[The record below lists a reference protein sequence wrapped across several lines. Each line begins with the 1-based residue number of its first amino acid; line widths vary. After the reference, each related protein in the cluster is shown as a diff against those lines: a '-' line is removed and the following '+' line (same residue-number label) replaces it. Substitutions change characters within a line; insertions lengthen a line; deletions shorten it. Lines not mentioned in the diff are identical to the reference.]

1 MADAL
6 QIRIA
11 VPRRRFRVTAELE
24 VASETLV
31 LVGPSGAGKSTVLR
45 AVAGLERPR
54 EGRVAV
60 GDEVWF
66 DAQRRVNLPPD
77 RRSVGLVFQQYA
89 LFPHMTVLGNVR
101 FGGRTG
107 AEELLERLG
116 IAHLAAA
123 RPAEIS
129 GGERQRVALAR
140 ALSRRPRVLLLDEPM
155 AALDPHTRDAVRAEL
170 RGTLAELG
178 LPTVIVS
185 HDFEDA
191 VALANRVAV
200 MDTGRIVQTGTARE
214 LAGSPATAF
223 VEALTRRHRTDDG
236 LRGPDPPA

>member
-6 QIRIA
+6 QIRLTL
-11 VPRRRFRVTAELE
+11 PRRALRVAVDLE
-24 VASETLV
+24 VGTETLV

-54 EGRVAV
+54 EGRIAA

-66 DAQRRVNLPPD
+66 DAERRVNLPPE
-77 RRSVGLVFQQYA
+77 RRSVGMVFQQYA

-101 FGGRTG
+101 FGGAAG

-116 IAHLAAA
+116 IAHLAGV
-123 RPAEIS
+123 RPTEIS
-129 GGERQRVALAR
+129 GGERQRAALAR
-140 ALSRRPRVLLLDEPM
+140 ALARRPRVLLLDEPM

-170 RGTLAELG
+170 RTALAGLA
-178 LPTVIVS
+178 LPTLIVS

-191 VALANRVAV
+191 IALGHRVAV
-200 MDTGRIVQTGTARE
+200 MDAGTIVQTGTVDTLIGA
-214 LAGSPATAF
+214 PATPF
-223 VEALTRRHRTDDG
+223 VETLTRRHRPGGG
-236 LRGPDPPA
+236 LHAGDERA